1 VLYRIADKVKNFAV
15 IYLVDLDEVKDFNSM
30 YELYD
35 PMTVMFFHKNKHMM
49 CGECGRRCRALLIID
64 RFRDGQ

>member
-1 VLYRIADKVKNFAV
+1 MLYRIADKVKNFAV

-49 CGECGRRCRALLIID
+49 CG
-64 RFRDGQ
+64 Q

>member
-1 VLYRIADKVKNFAV
+1 VLMLMQDKVLYRIADKVKNFAV

-49 CGECGRRCRALLIID
+49 CGELLAVL
-64 RFRDGQ
+64 FE